1 MPSLKA
7 KLILHPVR
15 LQIITAMSAQSMTAG
30 ELSQVLPEIPQT
42 TLYRHLN
49 ALLEGG
55 IIKVVAEKPVRGTV
69 ERLYALVAPP
79 SITPEDLRGMGK
91 QEYEQL
97 AAMAFSSFMSEIR
110 RYLERK
116 PDGAYIDF
124 IADGMDFNKVQ
135 LHLSDEEFQR
145 MNQQIF
151 NIMVAAAQN
160 PPSPERKRRIF
171 SYLFIPVDGEV

>member
-1 MPSLKA
+1 
-7 KLILHPVR
+7 
-15 LQIITAMSAQSMTAG
+15 
-30 ELSQVLPEIPQT
+30 
-42 TLYRHLN
+42 
-49 ALLEGG
+49 
-55 IIKVVAEKPVRGTV
+55 
-69 ERLYALVAPP
+69 
-79 SITPEDLRGMGK
+79 MGK

-160 PPSPERKRRIF
+160 SPSPERKRRIF
-171 SYLFIPVDGEV
+171 SYLFIPVDA